1 MKERFIL
8 LVVTRNAPG
17 VLSRVSSLLRRK
29 LFNIDSLTVGRTI
42 NNRESRF
49 TIVIEGDLVQANK
62 AALLIE
68 RLIEIRSVKVMKPEQ
83 CLRREIILATVKINS
98 PEQAKTLHEAEEEV
112 LSQELSQNGDLITV
126 ELIDT
131 SQKLDDFLVKIEAAN
146 IEVID
151 WVRSGVIAMKQA

>member
-83 CLRREIILATVKINS
+83 CLRREIVLATVKINS

>member
-29 LFNIDSLTVGRTI
+29 LFNIDSLTVGRAV

-49 TIVIEGDLVQANK
+49 TIVIDSDRVDANK

-68 RLIEIRSVKVMKPEQ
+68 RLVEIRSVKVMKPKQ
-83 CLRREIILATVKINS
+83 CLRREIVLATFKINS
-98 PEQAKTLHEAEEEV
+98 PEQANILHKAEDKV
-112 LSQELSQNGDLITV
+112 LSQQLSQNGNLTTV

-131 SQKLDDFLVKIEAAN
+131 SQKLDDFLLKIEASN

-151 WVRSGVIAMKQA
+151 WVRSGVIAMEQA

>member
-29 LFNIDSLTVGRTI
+29 LFNIDSLTVGRAI
-42 NNRESRF
+42 CNRESRF
-49 TIVIEGDLVQANK
+49 TIVIEGNKVEANK

-68 RLIEIRSVKVMKPEQ
+68 RLVEIRSVKVMKPEL
-83 CLRREIILATVKINS
+83 CLRREIVLATVKVDS
-98 PEQAKTLHEAEEEV
+98 PAQTKILHEAEDAV
-112 LSQELSQNGDLITV
+112 LSQELSQNGNLITI

-131 SQKLDDFLVKIEAAN
+131 SQKLDAFLVKIEASS

-151 WVRSGVIAMKQA
+151 WVRSGVIAMEQA

>member
-1 MKERFIL
+1 MTERFIL

-42 NNRESRF
+42 NNQESRF
-49 TIVIEGDLVQANK
+49 TIVIDGDEVEANK

-83 CLRREIILATVKINS
+83 CLRREIVLATVKINS
-98 PEQAKTLHEAEEEV
+98 PEQANILHQAEEDV
-112 LSQELSQNGDLITV
+112 LSQQIAQSGNLITV

-131 SQKLDDFLVKIEAAN
+131 SQKLDAFLLKIEAAG
-146 IEVID
+146 IEVVD
-151 WVRSGVIAMKQA
+151 WVRSGVIAMEQ

>member
-29 LFNIDSLTVGRTI
+29 LFNIDSLTVGRAVS
-42 NNRESRF
+42 NRESRF
-49 TIVIEGDLVQANK
+49 TIVIEGNEVEANK

-68 RLIEIRSVKVMKPEQ
+68 RLVEIRSVQVMKPEQ
-83 CLRREIILATVKINS
+83 CLRREIVLATVKIDS
-98 PEQAKTLHEAEEEV
+98 PEQAQILHEAEETV
-112 LSQELSQNGDLITV
+112 LSQELSKKGNLITV

-131 SQKLDDFLVKIEAAN
+131 SQKLDDFLLKIEASN
-146 IEVID
+146 IEIID
-151 WVRSGVIAMKQA
+151 WVRSGVIAMEQA